1 MQILIF
7 FSGFPFFTWYHLM
20 EDPTFLCQNYPS
32 DWDGSS
38 GATYEAKTPIMILT
52 DPYERCTMTMACE
65 RMTDGRQD
73 QVRIKYDFG
82 NWVTE
87 YNLYCPGDQFMSK
100 EKLGRISNIIG
111 ALLLFSAMV
120 LSDFWGRLTLL
131 KICSV

>member
-1 MQILIF
+1 
-7 FSGFPFFTWYHLM
+7 M

-32 DWDGSS
+32 DWNGSS
-38 GATYEAKTPIMILT
+38 AAAYEAKPKIMILT
-52 DPYERCTMTMACE
+52 EPYERCTAAMACE
-65 RMTDGRQD
+65 RLTGGKED

-87 YNLYCPGDQFMSK
+87 YNLYCPGDEFMSK
-100 EKLGRISNIIG
+100 EQLGRVSDIIG